1 MRGRITPPGGGG
13 EVSVETAD
21 RAPESVTLTAR
32 PARRRR
38 RARGQALV
46 EFALVAPL
54 FFTLIFGFIE
64 FALIEA
70 SIGSY
75 NFAAKDSAR
84 LGSLIGPTD
93 PLADQDMVQLIQ
105 SRVNGVVFAKVSK
118 IEIYKSD
125 AAGDYLQGGAVPPE
139 DVYDA
144 NGNLVGTAQWPPSL
158 RNDTLIDADYLGV
171 RITFKYNYMT
181 SYLAGGNAS
190 LQLIANSVQRIEPQ
204 DFQSWRRQ
212 HGPPALAWS
221 GAFADAGVM
230 WSGAPSPLS
239 DLAAT
244 TGRSE
249 TTWVADRQRGGAAI

>member
-1 MRGRITPPGGGG
+1 M
-13 EVSVETAD
+13 
-21 RAPESVTLTAR
+21 
-32 PARRRR
+32 
-38 RARGQALV
+38 V

-93 PLADQDMVQLIQ
+93 PTADQKMVSLIQ
-105 SRVNGVVFAKVSK
+105 SRTNGVAFAKIVQ

-125 AAGDYLQGGAVPPE
+125 AAGDYLQGGATPPE

-144 NGNLVGTAQWPPSL
+144 NGNVVGTAAWPPSL

-171 RITFKYNYMT
+171 RITFKYKYIT
-181 SYLAGGNAS
+181 SYLAGGTAS
-190 LQLIANSVQRIEPQ
+190 LQLVANSVQRIEPQ
-204 DFQSWRRQ
+204 DFQSWRPGSSPLALRAAPASP
-212 HGPPALAWS
+212 GLWLGTFSLTAALAEAPAES
-221 GAFADAGVM
+221 AG
-230 WSGAPSPLS
+230 SRPN
-239 DLAAT
+239 
-244 TGRSE
+244 GR
-249 TTWVADRQRGGAAI
+249 DQGGAA

>member
-1 MRGRITPPGGGG
+1 MKTRQ
-13 EVSVETAD
+13 
-21 RAPESVTLTAR
+21 L
-32 PARRRR
+32 
-38 RARGQALV
+38 GQALV

-93 PLADQDMVQLIQ
+93 PAADQDMIQLIQ
-105 SRVNGVVFAKVSK
+105 SRVNGVVFAKVIK

-125 AAGDYLQGGAVPPE
+125 AAGDYLQGGLVPPE
-139 DVYDA
+139 DAYDA
-144 NGNLVGTAQWPPSL
+144 NGNIVGTAQWPPSL

-181 SYLAGGNAS
+181 SYLAGGATS

-204 DFQSWRRQ
+204 DFQSWRQQR
-212 HGPPALAWS
+212 PPALAWS
-221 GAFADAGVM
+221 AALVGAAAS
-230 WSGAPSPLS
+230 WSGATSPLG
-239 DLAAT
+239 DLAAIMGQ
-244 TGRSE
+244 TG
-249 TTWVADRQRGGAAI
+249 TLWIADRQRGGAAI

>member
-1 MRGRITPPGGGG
+1 
-13 EVSVETAD
+13 
-21 RAPESVTLTAR
+21 
-32 PARRRR
+32 
-38 RARGQALV
+38 
-46 EFALVAPL
+46 VAPL

-93 PLADQDMVQLIQ
+93 PLADQDMIQLIQ

-144 NGNLVGTAQWPPSL
+144 SGALVGSAQWPPSL

-221 GAFADAGVM
+221 GAFADGGAS
-230 WSGAPSPLS
+230 WSGASSPLS

-244 TGRSE
+244 TAQSE

>member
-1 MRGRITPPGGGG
+1 MVGSGGIEPPDGGSR
-13 EVSVETAD
+13 ELVQTAEYPTD
-21 RAPESVTLTAR
+21 HDT
-32 PARRRR
+32 PARSRSRKR
-38 RARGQALV
+38 RARGQAMV
-46 EFALVAPL
+46 EFALVAPV

-93 PLADQDMVQLIQ
+93 PLADQKMVSLIQ
-105 SRVNGVVFAKVSK
+105 SRVNGVVFAKVVK

-125 AAGDYLQGGAVPPE
+125 AAGDYLQGGSVPPE

-144 NGNLVGTAQWPPSL
+144 NGNAVGTAAWPPTL

-181 SYLAGGNAS
+181 SYLGGGNTS
-190 LQLIANSVQRIEPQ
+190 LQLTANSVQRIEPQ
-204 DFQSWRRQ
+204 DFQSWRRHSQ
-212 HGPPALAWS
+212 PLLALRGPTVPLELGLPPA
-221 GAFADAGVM
+221 DN
-230 WSGAPSPLS
+230 
-239 DLAAT
+239 
-244 TGRSE
+244 
-249 TTWVADRQRGGAAI
+249 VAVLPESVESVAIPERGRGGAA